1 MTSGQRRANA
11 SWLRAQLQGLRFT
24 ASLRTIPATELIKI
38 LDALLAG
45 EERV

>member
-1 MTSGQRRANA
+1 MTAGQRRVTA

-38 LDALLAG
+38 LDVLLSG
-45 EERV
+45 EERA